1 MLASFCTTTSS
12 GMEPLHECTC
22 GGLPVG
28 GEGGVIGQRVGREQ
42 VGFDRRS
49 QESLAPVRGLDS
61 QETAGLPH
69 VDKVNVCPELCGQA
83 PARVEDSD
91 RVQRGI
97 TEHGEIH
104 VALRSRSTV
113 CPAAVEPEAKHVPLW
128 ERRAEFLDHGVGKF
142 LMEFHATDVTA
153 GRSSRAQGVA
163 AAELGEAAEDA
174 VDGPEFVDAADDAAR
189 GDLGGNER
197 RK

>member
-1 MLASFCTTTSS
+1 M
-12 GMEPLHECTC
+12 
-22 GGLPVG
+22 
-28 GEGGVIGQRVGREQ
+28 
-42 VGFDRRS
+42 
-49 QESLAPVRGLDS
+49 RGLDS

-83 PARVEDSD
+83 PARVEESD

-128 ERRAEFLDHGVGKF
+128 RVLVALSIRHVGP
-142 LMEFHATDVTA
+142 T
-153 GRSSRAQGVA
+153 
-163 AAELGEAAEDA
+163 
-174 VDGPEFVDAADDAAR
+174 AAR
-189 GDLGGNER
+189 ALAQEFGSMSAIR
-197 RK
+197 AARKKEVARG